1 MVFLVNWSAGFW
13 WGMNSACDSD
23 LCGVHFLIAVVN
35 LLLLNDQWTCISTY
49 INFIFFLS
57 RHISSGSWSMNN
69 DMLGFAAWMLSVHAC
84 ASSWPLCRYLWYMIG
99 YTQCVTW
106 LADLVLIKLA
116 TRRDYYFV
124 SLSYIVI
131 TTSQNIL
138 TLEPTCY
145 ATFFFM
151 SLVDKPFLIP
161 VCDPCSPG

>member
-49 INFIFFLS
+49 INFIFFS
-57 RHISSGSWSMNN
+57 RVISHLAVDQWTMICLALLHECLAYTRVLAHGRYVAICDIWSGTRS
-69 DMLGFAAWMLSVHAC
+69 
-84 ASSWPLCRYLWYMIG
+84 
-99 YTQCVTW
+99 VTW

>member
-69 DMLGFAAWMLSVHAC
+69 DMLGFAAWMLSVHAY

-99 YTQCVTW
+99 YTQCH
-106 LADLVLIKLA
+106 LA
-116 TRRDYYFV
+116 RRPCIDKASDSPGLLFCF
-124 SLSYIVI
+124 IVI
-131 TTSQNIL
+131 YSYNYISKYFNL
-138 TLEPTCY
+138 RAHMLCN
-145 ATFFFM
+145 FFFH
-151 SLVDKPFLIP
+151 VTGRQTIFN
-161 VCDPCSPG
+161 PGLWPL